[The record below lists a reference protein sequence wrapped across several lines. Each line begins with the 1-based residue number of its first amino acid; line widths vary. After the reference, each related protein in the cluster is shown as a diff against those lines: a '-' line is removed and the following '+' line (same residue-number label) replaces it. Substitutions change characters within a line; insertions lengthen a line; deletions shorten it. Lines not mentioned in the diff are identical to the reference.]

1 MIILPYTCV
10 KSVHKIATPDV
21 GGQKSWT
28 SAGTGCCPLFFSS
41 LPKLLALLTF
51 ESMVVSLSFFF
62 LAARAALYL
71 HMNDCL
77 TDRLVVLP
85 GPPTKENFINRFQ
98 EILECCHMWQVTFT
112 LCILSCHQ
120 SSFFWIAW
128 KNCLAYNVDIP
139 SMWNTVVIE
148 KGDQNS

>member
-85 GPPTKENFINRFQ
+85 GPPHQRKFYKRVPRDLGMLPHVAGYVYPLHSLLSSSEFLLNSLKKSVWLIMLTP
-98 EILECCHMWQVTFT
+98 QVCETR
-112 LCILSCHQ
+112 L
-120 SSFFWIAW
+120 
-128 KNCLAYNVDIP
+128 
-139 SMWNTVVIE
+139 
-148 KGDQNS
+148 